1 MNVSTV
7 SDSVS
12 LSTPVGADAGLTPQQ
27 LAAKYGLEVSGKR
40 PGLIQYVKQLW
51 QRRHFIVAF
60 ATARLVAQYT
70 TAKLGQVWQV
80 LTPLLNCAV
89 FYLVF
94 GVILKSRESVPVYIA
109 WLCVGVFVFQ
119 FSQSA
124 IQSGTRSISDNL
136 GLIRALHFPRASMP
150 VAFTVIQLQQLLIS
164 MVVLVAIVLLSGITP
179 GPTWLLIIPALLLQC
194 GFNTGLALV
203 MARVGSKASDISQL
217 MPFILRT
224 WMYVSGVMY
233 SVQAQISSY
242 PPFVR
247 TITELNPASV
257 YMDLM
262 RYAFMPDSFNP
273 KMYPGGYDAAG
284 NAQPHWLT
292 LPNHVWMIAVAWAV
306 FAFVLGFVF
315 FWKAEEEYGRG

>member
-1 MNVSTV
+1 MSTV

-12 LSTPVGADAGLTPQQ
+12 LSAPSGADAGLTPKQ
-27 LAAKYGLEVSGKR
+27 LADKYGLTVSGKR
-40 PGLIQYVKQLW
+40 PDLVSYVKQLW

-70 TAKLGQVWQV
+70 TAKLGQFWQV

-94 GVILKSRESVPVYIA
+94 GVILKSRDGIPVYIA

-136 GLIRALHFPRASMP
+136 GLIRALHFPRAAMP
-150 VAFTVIQLQQLLIS
+150 IAFTVIQLQQLLIS
-164 MVVLVAIVLLSGITP
+164 MVVLVAIVLLNGITP
-179 GPTWLLIIPALLLQC
+179 SITWLLIVPALVLQC
-194 GFNTGLALV
+194 FFNTGLALV
-203 MARVGSKASDISQL
+203 MARVGAKASDISQL

-224 WMYVSGVMY
+224 WMYLSGVMY
-233 SVQAQISSY
+233 SISGQLASY
-242 PPFVR
+242 PKWVQQVAD
-247 TITELNPASV
+247 LNPASV

-262 RYAFMPDSFNP
+262 RYAFMPDSFDKKIYP
-273 KMYPGGYDAAG
+273 KGLKDAAG
-284 NAQPHWLT
+284 HPLPHYLT
-292 LPNHVWMIAVAWAV
+292 LPHHVWAIAIAWAV
-306 FAFVLGFVF
+306 IAFAFGFLF

>member
-1 MNVSTV
+1 MSTL
-7 SDSVS
+7 SDPVS
-12 LSTPVGADAGLTPQQ
+12 LSSPRGTDAGLTPKE
-27 LAAKYGLEVSGKR
+27 LAAKYHLSVSGRR
-40 PGLIQYVKQLW
+40 PTLPEYVRQLW
-51 QRRHFIVAF
+51 ARRAFITAF

-70 TAKLGQVWQV
+70 TAKLGQLWQV

-94 GVILKSRESVPVYIA
+94 GMILRSRDSVPIYIA

-124 IQSGTRSISDNL
+124 IQAGTRSISDNL
-136 GLIRALHFPRASMP
+136 GLIRALHFPRAALP

-164 MVVLVAIVLLSGITP
+164 MVVLVGIVLANGVTP

-194 GFNTGLALV
+194 FFNTGLALV
-203 MARVGSKASDISQL
+203 MARVGAKTSDISQL
-217 MPFILRT
+217 MPFLLRT

-233 SVQAQISSY
+233 SVSPYIQSWPKIYQTLYSW
-242 PPFVR
+242 
-247 TITELNPASV
+247 NPATI

-273 KMYPGGYDAAG
+273 HIYPGTTDAAG
-284 NAQPHWLT
+284 HATPKALI
-292 LPNHVWMIAVAWAV
+292 LPDHIWMMAVTWAV
-306 FAFVLGFVF
+306 VAFVLGFVF

>member
-1 MNVSTV
+1 
-7 SDSVS
+7 
-12 LSTPVGADAGLTPQQ
+12 
-27 LAAKYGLEVSGKR
+27 LAEKYGLTISGKR
-40 PGLIQYVKQLW
+40 PGLRSYIAQLW

-70 TAKLGQVWQV
+70 TAKLGQFWQV

-94 GVILKSRESVPVYIA
+94 GVILKSRDGIPVYIA

-136 GLIRALHFPRASMP
+136 GLIRALHFPRACMP
-150 VAFTVIQLQQLLIS
+150 IAFTVIQLQQLLIS
-164 MVVLVAIVLLSGITP
+164 MAVLVVIVLANGIMP
-179 GPTWLLIIPALLLQC
+179 GVTWLLIIPALVLQAL
-194 GFNTGLALV
+194 FNTGLALV
-203 MARVGSKASDISQL
+203 MARVGAKASDISQL

-224 WMYVSGVMY
+224 WMYLSGVMY
-233 SVQAQISSY
+233 SVSTQLASY
-242 PPFVR
+242 PKIVQKMA
-247 TITELNPASV
+247 ELNPASV

-262 RYAFMPDSFNP
+262 RYAFMPDSFDKHLYP
-273 KMYPGGYDAAG
+273 KNVKDATG
-284 NAQPHWLT
+284 HVLPHYLT
-292 LPNHVWMIAVAWAV
+292 LPHHIWIAAIAWAV
-306 FAFVLGFVF
+306 LAFVLGFVF